1 MIKLLKRRKVALV
14 SAVILTVV
22 LICGIL
28 APLIATFDP
37 NENHAKDR
45 LKPMSGTYWLGTD
58 NYGRDIFSRIIYG
71 TRMSLVGSLGI
82 VIFSLVLGV
91 LLGVVA
97 GYIKPVQALIMR
109 VSDVLMAFPPLLL
122 AMMLMAVMGAG
133 VMNVII
139 AIGTYYMTRMI
150 RIIYSLTLKIKEE
163 TYIEAMRSQ
172 GAGNLRIIMLHII
185 PNLISPIIV
194 QATFTFSAA
203 LLQMAALDFLGLGI
217 PPQFPTWGNML
228 SEGSRFMSK
237 APWMVVVPGL
247 MIVVTVLSINIMG
260 DLLRDN
266 IDPKFRDIVKGT

>member
-1 MIKLLKRRKVALV
+1 MLKLLKRRKVAMVAAILLV
-14 SAVILTVV
+14 VV
-22 LICGIL
+22 LVCGVF
-28 APLIATFDP
+28 APMIATFDP
-37 NENHAKDR
+37 NETHGRDR
-45 LKPMSGTYWLGTD
+45 LSTINGTYWLGTD

-82 VIFSLVLGV
+82 VVFAVVLGV

-97 GYIKPVQALIMR
+97 GFVRQSQAIIMR
-109 VSDVLMAFPPLLL
+109 VADVLMAFPPLLL
-122 AMMLMAVMGAG
+122 AMMLMAIMGSG
-133 VMNVII
+133 VFNVIV

-163 TYIEAMRSQ
+163 TYIEAMRAQ
-172 GAGNLRIIMLHII
+172 GAGSLRIIFRHIV

-194 QATFTFSAA
+194 QATFTFSSA

-217 PPQFPTWGNML
+217 PPQYPTWGNML
-228 SEGSRFMSK
+228 SEGSRFMTR
-237 APWMVVVPGL
+237 APWMVVIPGL
-247 MIVVTVLSINIMG
+247 VIVLTVLAINIMG